1 MDYQELSGAMTSER
15 DKEFAKQ
22 FANFTNGV
30 MVSANQTGIEM
41 TRAHRYLQQ
50 QMFKVFLGFMRQL
63 AYNYQKGCYDQRNE
77 WASKL
82 ASEAYGHLVECELI
96 YDPEFTN
103 PKVG

>member
-30 MVSANQTGIEM
+30 MVSANQTGREM

-63 AYNYQKGCYDQRNE
+63 AYNYQKGCYDERNK
-77 WASKL
+77 WASQL
-82 ASEAYGHLVECELI
+82 AAAAYDRLTEDNLI
-96 YDPEFTN
+96 YAPEYTN
-103 PKVG
+103 LKM